1 MNAEQIFRALGLIDP
16 ELVADA
22 VPGPAIQRRHPPGR
36 SLLAAAACLTVL
48 CVAGGW
54 LITGGFQGFGSGGS
68 GNAPGE
74 ASGGSSGEISSGEGN
89 ENDRMTFMQYS
100 GPVFPL
106 ATVEDPAGLTAERT
120 LTWDFSPGAYPDGEP
135 RQWGANVMD
144 AYALTN
150 STDEA
155 ITATVLYPFSG
166 NFRELYQQ
174 LPSVTRNGV
183 ETETTLYA
191 GTYSGGFQST
201 FGSDIPD
208 TLNLDTL
215 SSWEEYKT
223 LLDSGEYLAQALG
236 EAPVLDVPVTV
247 YDFTDFAAPHQTYQA
262 ATQAIAFTIEEN
274 TTQIFTYGFNGLDSD
289 ENGFRRYSYFVPDGR
304 RAESNVKLLI
314 VLGEDIQDYTLQG
327 YQDGG
332 CNSGEEID
340 GVSCTVTR
348 TETTLDMV
356 LDRLCQAYMEEYIKY
371 QASDQNNAFDTVPF
385 PMYRRA
391 VAELLTQY
399 GPLGENAM
407 DRYLD
412 GRLDDILS
420 ETLSQD
426 RVFYLSFPVTIPAG
440 DHAELA
446 FQFWK
451 SPSHNFFCDSDGDDL
466 QGYDLVTQLGSA
478 LTFSRQTVLLENT
491 ETITIARQNLGFDLE
506 KGITSVTLDLSE
518 EHYYLEIQE
527 KGN

>member
-1 MNAEQIFRALGLIDP
+1 MRAERLFRVLGLVDP
-16 ELVADA
+16 DLVEEAEA
-22 VPGPAIQRRHPPGR
+22 VRRNPWKR
-36 SLLAAAACLTVL
+36 WAAMAACLVL
-48 CVAGGW
+48 VMGLGWLAAGGFP
-54 LITGGFQGFGSGGS
+54 GYGSGM
-68 GNAPGE
+68 
-74 ASGGSSGEISSGEGN
+74 SGGSSRPSGNDSASPGASSGSGA
-89 ENDRMTFMQYS
+89 DAGVDAGIAFQTYA
-100 GPVFPL
+100 GPVLPL
-106 ATVEDPAGLTAERT
+106 TTAEDPAGLTAERT
-120 LTWDFSPGAYPDGEP
+120 VTWDLAPGTNRYGET
-135 RQWGANVMD
+135 RQWGAAVTD
-144 AYALTN
+144 AYILRN
-150 STDEA
+150 STAED
-155 ITATVLYPFSG
+155 ITVTALYPLAGSFDSLS
-166 NFRELYQQ
+166 EIH
-174 LPSVTRNGV
+174 PAVTVDGSEVRAA
-183 ETETTLYA
+183 LYA
-191 GTYSGGFQST
+191 GPYSGGFQSAI
-201 FGSDIPD
+201 GSEEPD
-208 TLNLDTL
+208 TLNLD
-215 SSWEEYKT
+215 SPNSWRDYKA
-223 LLDSGEYLAQALG
+223 LLESGDYLEQALG
-236 EAPVLDVPVTV
+236 DYPVLDMPVTL
-247 YDFTDFAAPHQTYQA
+247 YAFSDYAAPHDAYPA
-262 ATQAIAFTIEEN
+262 ATQAVSFTIDPEK
-274 TTQIFTYGFNGLDSD
+274 TTVLTYGINGLDSD
-289 ENGFRRYSYFVPDGR
+289 GNFRRYSYFVPDGR

-451 SPSHNFFCDSDGDDL
+451 SPSHNFFCGSDGDDL